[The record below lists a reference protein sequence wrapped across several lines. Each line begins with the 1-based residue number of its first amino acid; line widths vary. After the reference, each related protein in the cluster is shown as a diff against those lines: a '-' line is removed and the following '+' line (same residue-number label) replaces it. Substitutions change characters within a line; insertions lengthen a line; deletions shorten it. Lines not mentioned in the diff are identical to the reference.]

1 MVQSD
6 KPSVASPYGK
16 AGSGKEESAPL
27 LDPGLG
33 VHLRDKWPNE
43 CEFLVSCLGL
53 SLGLGSLWR
62 MPYLV
67 QENGGAAFVVS
78 YVIMT
83 ATVGKPVYFM
93 EIAMGQ
99 FSSLGSTGI
108 WNCLPVG
115 KGIGVCMC
123 YASSLLS
130 LYFVAFMSY
139 MMIYIWTSVEWKVP
153 WAKCSES
160 WGADA
165 HCYTRKRN
173 LLLCK
178 YVPKELSK
186 LYKNTNLSS
195 GKHVYYED
203 KLIVVPVHVY
213 DNLTNMC
220 TPADHTAAEGFFF
233 QRVLALSKGVGES
246 GNFRVDIAICLG
258 ICWIVLYLL
267 AAKSIQLSGKVNT
280 FYFSDLFYLHPQD
293 IVTR

>member
-6 KPSVASPYGK
+6 KPFVASPYGK
-16 AGSGKEESAPL
+16 EESGKEESAPL

-33 VHLRDKWPNE
+33 LHLRDKWPNQ

-62 MPYLV
+62 IPYLV

-83 ATVGKPVYFM
+83 ATVGNPVYFM

-139 MMIYIWTSVEWKVP
+139 LMIYIWTSVQWKVP

-203 KLIVVPVHVY
+203 KLIVVPMHVY

-220 TPADHTAAEGFFF
+220 TPAEHTAAEGFFF

-267 AAKSIQLSGKVNT
+267 AAKSIQLSGKV
-280 FYFSDLFYLHPQD
+280 
-293 IVTR
+293 